1 MTEREAFLRRTVEKG
16 GRVYFDV
23 EDVKHLLSII
33 DQLREPKPQAD
44 PLLTPFYKEVDQ

>member
-1 MTEREAFLRRTVEKG
+1 MTERESYIRRTVAKQ

-44 PLLTPFYKEVDQ
+44 PLLTPFYKEVDE

>member
-1 MTEREAFLRRTVEKG
+1 MTEREAYIRRTVAKQ

-33 DQLREPKPQAD
+33 DQLREPKPQAE